1 MKRVISALLLVI
13 LLSATVFAC
22 AVPASAGVVN
32 PYGVKSVGCITDI
45 SMKSYE
51 QKGGVDYFTAT
62 VTSHIQ
68 GLAEREKLPY
78 NVYGAIGSDKSS
90 MFVYSVGNDTN
101 LTYSNKTVKD
111 IVEAFEKENPAW
123 NAVAAINGD
132 FFDIETSKT
141 PDLGE
146 PEGWMIQMGDAYKA
160 YGTDMLGRGVVGV
173 TDKGEMLYYTYGG
186 IYSQNQYGTSLF
198 TSGYNLQ
205 LLGEHKTNSIKS
217 YNINTGSN
225 ASLAQLSFVTPH
237 QTARDLS
244 GTNVAVVKCDTYRR
258 AHISYNGSHESK
270 KGSFFFEGEI
280 IEIRQGQAEE
290 KPEEGYVLVSIP
302 EKDMYSALKTGSYVR
317 SGQNYNI
324 NWRDVTNAIGFKQ
337 QILAEGTILLKNAY
351 GTYNTKGDKEETLK
365 WTEDIYDYPYC
376 WKNRTAIGFKEDGT
390 PVILALQK
398 SLEGAKIGASYYEIG
413 EQFKALGCTNA
424 FLLDGGGS
432 TTFVLRN
439 ASGGFDTVFNG
450 EPSGGENGRRV
461 ANAVILAVRDE
472 SVPLPEQ
479 DEVLDKKPEKPK
491 KTEQIT
497 ESESTVPAT
506 EPTKSGCKSVVS
518 GPVLITV
525 CTVTAVGTIKSR
537 NTRIKKKI

>member
-1 MKRVISALLLVI
+1 MKRILSVVVLVLMLASAVM
-13 LLSATVFAC
+13 
-22 AVPASAGVVN
+22 PASAAVTN

-45 SMKSYE
+45 EMKSYE
-51 QKGGVDYFTAT
+51 QKGGVDYFTST
-62 VTSHIQ
+62 VTSYVQ
-68 GLAEREKLPY
+68 GLPERGTLPY
-78 NVYGAIGSDKSS
+78 NVFGAIGSEKSS
-90 MFVYSVGNDTN
+90 MFVYSVGNDTD
-101 LTYSNKTVKD
+101 LTFSNKTVKD

-123 NAVAAINGD
+123 NAIAAINGD

-146 PEGWMIQMGDAYKA
+146 PEGWMIQMGDPYKA

-173 TDKGEMLYYTYGG
+173 TDDGKMLYYTYGD
-186 IYSQNQYGTSLF
+186 IYSQKEYGTALF

-205 LLGEHKTNSIKS
+205 LLGEHRTNSIKTYS
-217 YNINTGSN
+217 MYTGNN
-225 ASLAQLSFVTPH
+225 ASLSQISFVTPH
-237 QTARDLS
+237 QDARNLE

-258 AHISYNGSHESK
+258 AHISYNGAQVQG
-270 KGSFFFEGEI
+270 KGSFFFEGLI
-280 IEIRQGQAEE
+280 TEIRAGQKSE

-302 EKDMYSALKTGSYVR
+302 EKEAYSALKVGSYVR

-324 NWRDVTNAIGFKQ
+324 AWRGVTNAIGFKQ
-337 QILAEGTILLKNAY
+337 QILAEGTILLKNTY
-351 GTYNTKGDKEETLK
+351 GTYNTSGDKEETMK

-376 WKNRTAIGFKEDGT
+376 WKNRSAIGFKEDGT

-398 SLEGAKIGASYYEIG
+398 SQEGAKIGASYYEIG

-432 TTFVLRN
+432 TTFVVRN

-472 SVPLPEQ
+472 SVPLPVE
-479 DEVLDKKPEKPK
+479 DEVLDKKQDKPK
-491 KTEQIT
+491 KTEEVT
-497 ESESTVPAT
+497 ETET
-506 EPTKSGCKSVVS
+506 EPSTDTEPSGGCKSFVAV
-518 GPVLITV
+518 PTLITV
-525 CTVTAVGTIKSR
+525 SAFAGVSAVYGVRT
-537 NTRIKKKI
+537 KKKKR